1 MVTDYN
7 LYSVL
12 LEVAHKEL
20 VQMPM
25 FIIDSFRPFLQGLNL
40 SKSDL
45 DMLYTNLTPNTKSVL
60 DCLSFAENLNETES
74 KVSTFFRR
82 FIRDSSLE
90 LLHSLLRFCTGS
102 DLVLEKKIIV
112 TFNDLL
118 GFERRPV
125 AHTCG
130 CVLELPRSY
139 ESYGAFKSEMQAVL
153 WSDVWVMD
161 IV

>member
-1 MVTDYN
+1 
-7 LYSVL
+7 
-12 LEVAHKEL
+12 
-20 VQMPM
+20 M
-25 FIIDSFRPFLQGLNL
+25 FIIDSFRPFLKKLNL

-45 DMLYTNLTPNTKSVL
+45 DGLCTSLTPNTKSVL

-74 KVSTFFRR
+74 RVSTFFRR
-82 FIRDSSLE
+82 FIRDSSIE
-90 LLHSLLRFCTGS
+90 MLHSLLRFCTGS
-102 DLVLEKKIIV
+102 DLVLGKKIII

-139 ESYGAFKSEMQAVL
+139 ESYGAFKSQMQAVHK
-153 WSDVWVMD
+153 SDVWVMD